1 MKVAK
6 EGCKGIC
13 KDWLPSFVRVN
24 WWMDRKPDYWGRVG
38 MGGQEEKFS
47 DRENRLIIKVMAE
60 KEKMEWKRDI
70 VSFLLHG

>member
-1 MKVAK
+1 MTESLIIGA
-6 EGCKGIC
+6 G
-13 KDWLPSFVRVN
+13 
-24 WWMDRKPDYWGRVG
+24 WG
-38 MGGQEEKFS
+38 GGAQEEKFS